1 MRGRVDK
8 PYHLGSLK
16 TSEASFSEAKTSIAN
31 TFSGCLMH
39 YNAALLFTILCQTKQ
54 TAMPFTQYQA
64 QTAAAAQ
71 SFQQNH
77 RPYRYFRRHTA
88 AADALLA
95 ALWQHHFSG
104 CPQLCLLATGGY
116 GRSELYPHSDLDLA
130 ILSPNELT
138 AAEQE
143 RIAQFIQTLW
153 DNQLTPAPQSG
164 SLKQIAQAAQDD
176 LTTSTALLEAR
187 PLCGNIA
194 LAQQAIHTA
203 QQQREIVP
211 FIESKLLE
219 MQQRQAKQPSQTL
232 EPHIKNGIG
241 GLRDLHVI
249 NWLARVQNLN
259 LATPSAAANSI
270 ITPTETKLLR
280 HSHRTLAQLR
290 IAMHLAAQREED
302 RLIFDLQHTLAQRNP
317 FSGCHNPIQGSLKAE
332 NHTAAIEQL
341 MHTYYR
347 TTKTIQQLSGI
358 LIPMLRERIYS
369 PLPRITQQINEHYF
383 QINNKIAANDLNLF
397 TQQPEHIFILA
408 HILQTRP
415 DINHIAPK
423 TLRAWWA
430 AAQKLDSRFNQNPAN
445 RAQFLQFFHTG
456 EGLTHTLRL
465 LNLYGILAR
474 YLPQWHNIVGLL
486 QHDLY
491 HIYPVDDHIL
501 TTLAHLRR
509 LAQEEHSHENPA
521 LSTLMQHH
529 PKQPILYLAALF
541 HDIAKGRGGDH
552 AQLGAQDAAQFA
564 QAHQLNPHDSD
575 LLTWLVREHLLMSQT
590 AQKEDIS
597 DPTIIQKFAQRV
609 QSQEKLD
616 SLYLLTVCD
625 IRATNPKIWNTWKA
639 QLLDQLYHSTRA
651 QLSGSLKTTSIHD
664 RYQHANQILTQ
675 QNHSPKAIRSLFNAL
690 GAAYFARHNSPTIT
704 RQLPQIAAQPHQPHA
719 SVTPENNGNWR
730 ILVYM
735 PNQDRLFTRLCRL
748 FGQHQLDIVA
758 ARAFITAHDFILDN
772 FILTPPPHHSPQAAH
787 ILQTELDQFV
797 HGNIPPLPQH
807 KTQPSR
813 RARLLP
819 LAPSV
824 SIQPEE
830 APHRYTIQII
840 AANRPHLLA
849 DITEVFAQHN
859 IRLFYAKIATLADR
873 AEDSFLIENTELAN
887 PSKEFAL
894 KRDLLAAMA

>member
-1 MRGRVDK
+1 MYTK
-8 PYHLGSLK
+8 PTMQPETPFATYR
-16 TSEASFSEAKTSIAN
+16 
-31 TFSGCLMH
+31 
-39 YNAALLFTILCQTKQ
+39 AATL
-54 TAMPFTQYQA
+54 
-64 QTAAAAQ
+64 AAAQ
-71 SFQQNH
+71 SFQRDH
-77 RPYRYFRRHTA
+77 RPYLYFRQHTA
-88 AADALLA
+88 AADALLI
-95 ALWQHHFSG
+95 ALWQQHFSS
-104 CPQLCLLATGGY
+104 CPHLCLLATGGY
-116 GRSELYPHSDLDLA
+116 GRGELYPHSDLDLA
-130 ILSPNELT
+130 ILSPAELT
-138 AAEQE
+138 EREQAA
-143 RIAQFIQTLW
+143 IAQFIQTLW
-153 DNQLTPAPQSG
+153 DGKLAPAPQSG
-164 SLKQIAQAAQDD
+164 SLKQILQDAQDN

-187 PLCGNIA
+187 PLCGNRA
-194 LAQQAIHTA
+194 LAQQAIHSFN
-203 QQQREIVP
+203 QQREIVP

-219 MQQRQAKQPSQTL
+219 MQQRHAKQPSQTL

-259 LATPSAAANSI
+259 LATPSAATNSI

-317 FSGCHNPIQGSLKAE
+317 FSGCRNPIQGSLKTE
-332 NHTAAIEQL
+332 THTAAIEQL

-369 PLPRITQQINEHYF
+369 PLPRIARPINEHYF

-423 TLRAWWA
+423 TLRVWWA

-664 RYQHANQILTQ
+664 RYQHASQILAE

-690 GAAYFARHNSPTIT
+690 GAAYFARHNSPTIA
-704 RQLPQIAAQPHQPHA
+704 RQLPQIAAQPHSPHA
-719 SVTPENNGNWR
+719 SVTPEPNGNWR

-748 FGQHQLDIVA
+748 FGQHQFDIVA

-772 FILTPPPHHSPQAAH
+772 FILTPPPHHSSEELH
-787 ILQTELDQFV
+787 HLQTTLQAQLTQFV
-797 HGNIPPLPQH
+797 HGNIPPLAQH

-849 DITEVFAQHN
+849 DLTEVFAQHN

-873 AEDSFLIENTELAN
+873 AEDSFLVENSELAN

-894 KRDLLAAMA
+894 KRDLLAAME

>member
-1 MRGRVDK
+1 MQ
-8 PYHLGSLK
+8 PE
-16 TSEASFSEAKTSIAN
+16 TPIAA
-31 TFSGCLMH
+31 
-39 YNAALLFTILCQTKQ
+39 YRAA
-54 TAMPFTQYQA
+54 
-64 QTAAAAQ
+64 
-71 SFQQNH
+71 
-77 RPYRYFRRHTA
+77 RA
-88 AADALLA
+88 AADALLI
-95 ALWQHHFSG
+95 ALWQQHFSS
-104 CPQLCLLATGGY
+104 CPHLCLLATGGY
-116 GRSELYPHSDLDLA
+116 GRGELYPHSDLDLT
-130 ILSPNELT
+130 ILSPNELAEREQ
-138 AAEQE
+138 AAIV
-143 RIAQFIQTLW
+143 RFIQTLW
-153 DNQLTPAPQSG
+153 DGKLAPAPQSG
-164 SLKQIAQAAQDD
+164 SLKQILQDAQDN

-219 MQQRQAKQPSQTL
+219 MQQRHAKQPSQTL

-259 LATPSAAANSI
+259 LAAPAAARSAI
-270 ITPTETKLLR
+270 ITPAEAKLLR

-302 RLIFDLQHTLAQRNP
+302 RLIFNLQHTLAQQNP
-317 FSGCHNPIQGSLKAE
+317 FSSCLNPVNNHPQSSLKT
-332 NHTAAIEQL
+332 NIEHL
-341 MHTYYR
+341 MHAYYR

-369 PLPRITQQINEHYF
+369 PLPRIARPINEHYT
-383 QINNKIAANDLNLF
+383 QINHTLAANNLSLF
-397 TQQPEHIFILA
+397 TEQPEHILILP
-408 HILQTRP
+408 HILQTHR
-415 DINHIAPK
+415 DINQIAPK

-430 AAQKLDSRFNQNPAN
+430 AAQKLDPSFNQTPAH

-474 YLPQWHNIVGLL
+474 YLPQWHHIVGLL

-564 QAHQLNPHDSD
+564 QNHQLSEHDSE
-575 LLTWLVREHLLMSQT
+575 LLAWLVREHLLMSQT

-597 DPTIIQKFAQRV
+597 DPTIIQKFAQRI
-609 QSQEKLD
+609 QTQEKLD

-639 QLLDQLYHSTRA
+639 QLLDQLYQSTRA

-664 RYQHANQILTQ
+664 RYQHASQILAE
-675 QNHSPKAIRSLFNAL
+675 QNHSPKSIRRLFNAL
-690 GAAYFARHNSPTIT
+690 GAAYFARHNSQTIA
-704 RQLPQIAAQPHQPHA
+704 RQLPQIAAQPHSPHA
-719 SVTPENNGNWR
+719 SITPEPNGNWL

-748 FGQHQLDIVA
+748 FGQHQFDIVA

-772 FILTPPPHHSPQAAH
+772 FILTPPPHHTPEELSRLQSVLQA
-787 ILQTELDQFV
+787 ELSQFAR
-797 HGNIPPLPQH
+797 GNIPPFPQH

-830 APHRYTIQII
+830 EPHRYTIQII

-849 DITEVFAQHN
+849 DLTEVFAQHN

-873 AEDSFLIENTELAN
+873 AEDSFLVENSELAN

-894 KRDLLAAMA
+894 KRDLLAAME

>member
-1 MRGRVDK
+1 
-8 PYHLGSLK
+8 
-16 TSEASFSEAKTSIAN
+16 
-31 TFSGCLMH
+31 MH
-39 YNAALLFTILCQTKQ
+39 YNAALLFTTLYQAKP

-77 RPYRYFRRHTA
+77 RPYLYFRRHTA

-95 ALWQHHFSG
+95 ALWQRHFSG

-116 GRSELYPHSDLDLA
+116 GRGELYPHSDLDLA

-138 AAEQE
+138 TAEQE

-153 DNQLTPAPQSG
+153 DNQLAPAPQSG
-164 SLKQIAQAAQDD
+164 SLKQIAQAAQND
-176 LTTSTALLEAR
+176 LITSTALLEAR
-187 PLCGNIA
+187 PLCGNRA
-194 LAQQAIHTA
+194 LAQQAIHRFN
-203 QQQREIVP
+203 QQREIVP

-219 MQQRQAKQPSQTL
+219 MQQRHAKQPSQTL

-259 LATPSAAANSI
+259 LATPSTAANSI

-290 IAMHLAAQREED
+290 IALHLAAQREED

-317 FSGCHNPIQGSLKAE
+317 FSGCRDPIQGSLKTE
-332 NHTAAIEQL
+332 NHTAAIEKL

-445 RAQFLQFFHTG
+445 RAQFIQFFTTG
-456 EGLTHTLRL
+456 TGLTHTLRL

-552 AQLGAQDAAQFA
+552 AQLGAHDAVQFA

-597 DPTIIQKFAQRV
+597 DPAIIQKFAQRV

-639 QLLDQLYHSTRA
+639 QLLDQLYHTTRA

-690 GAAYFARHNSPTIT
+690 GAAYFARHNSPTIA

-719 SVTPENNGNWR
+719 SVTPEDNGNWR

-748 FGQHQLDIVA
+748 FGQHQFDIVA

-772 FILTPPPHHSPQAAH
+772 FILTPPPHHSSEELHQLRTTLQAQ
-787 ILQTELDQFV
+787 LTQFA
-797 HGNIPPLPQH
+797 HGNIPTFAPH

-830 APHRYTIQII
+830 EPQRYTIQII

-873 AEDSFLIENTELAN
+873 AEDSFLVASHTLAN
-887 PSKEFAL
+887 PSQEFAL
-894 KRDLLAAMA
+894 KRDLLNAIA

>member
-1 MRGRVDK
+1 MQ
-8 PYHLGSLK
+8 PE
-16 TSEASFSEAKTSIAN
+16 TPIAA
-31 TFSGCLMH
+31 
-39 YNAALLFTILCQTKQ
+39 YRAAR
-54 TAMPFTQYQA
+54 
-64 QTAAAAQ
+64 AAADQ
-71 SFQQNH
+71 SFQQNR
-77 RPYRYFRRHTA
+77 RPYLYFRRHTA
-88 AADALLA
+88 AADALLV
-95 ALWQHHFSG
+95 ALWQQHFSG
-104 CPQLCLLATGGY
+104 CPHLCLLATGGY
-116 GRSELYPHSDLDLA
+116 GRSELYPHSDLDIA
-130 ILSPNELT
+130 ILSPAELT
-138 AAEQE
+138 EREQDSLA
-143 RIAQFIQTLW
+143 RFIQTLW
-153 DNQLTPAPQSG
+153 DGKLAPAPQSG
-164 SLKQIAQAAQDD
+164 SLKQILQAAQDD
-176 LTTSTALLEAR
+176 LTASTALLEAR
-187 PLCGNIA
+187 PLCGNTA
-194 LAQQAIHTA
+194 LARQAIRTA
-203 QQQREIVP
+203 RQQREIVP

-219 MQQRQAKQPSQTL
+219 MQQRHAKQPSQTL

-259 LATPSAAANSI
+259 LATPSAATNSI

-317 FSGCHNPIQGSLKAE
+317 FSGCRNPIQGSLKTE
-332 NHTAAIEQL
+332 THTAAIEQL

-369 PLPRITQQINEHYF
+369 PLPRIARPINEHYF

-423 TLRAWWA
+423 TLRVWWA

-664 RYQHANQILTQ
+664 RYQHASQILAE

-690 GAAYFARHNSPTIT
+690 GAAYFARHNSPTIA
-704 RQLPQIAAQPHQPHA
+704 RQLPQIAAQPHSPHA
-719 SVTPENNGNWR
+719 SVTPEPNGNWR

-748 FGQHQLDIVA
+748 FGQHQFDIVA

-772 FILTPPPHHSPQAAH
+772 FILTPPPHHSSEELH
-787 ILQTELDQFV
+787 HLQTTLQAQLTQFV
-797 HGNIPPLPQH
+797 HGNIPPLAQH

-830 APHRYTIQII
+830 EPHRYTIQII
-840 AANRPHLLA
+840 AANRPNLLA
-849 DITEVFAQHN
+849 DLTEVFAQHN
-859 IRLFYAKIATLADR
+859 IRLHYAKIATLADR
-873 AEDSFLIENTELAN
+873 AEDSFLVENTELAN

-894 KRDLLAAMA
+894 KRDLLNAIA

>member
-1 MRGRVDK
+1 MQ
-8 PYHLGSLK
+8 
-16 TSEASFSEAKTSIAN
+16 
-31 TFSGCLMH
+31 C
-39 YNAALLFTILCQTKQ
+39 
-54 TAMPFTQYQA
+54 
-64 QTAAAAQ
+64 
-71 SFQQNH
+71 
-77 RPYRYFRRHTA
+77 
-88 AADALLA
+88 
-95 ALWQHHFSG
+95 
-104 CPQLCLLATGGY
+104 
-116 GRSELYPHSDLDLA
+116 A
-130 ILSPNELT
+130 I
-138 AAEQE
+138 
-143 RIAQFIQTLW
+143 
-153 DNQLTPAPQSG
+153 G
-164 SLKQIAQAAQDD
+164 
-176 LTTSTALLEAR
+176 
-187 PLCGNIA
+187 
-194 LAQQAIHTA
+194 
-203 QQQREIVP
+203 IV
-211 FIESKLLE
+211 
-219 MQQRQAKQPSQTL
+219 
-232 EPHIKNGIG
+232 
-241 GLRDLHVI
+241 
-249 NWLARVQNLN
+249 WLV
-259 LATPSAAANSI
+259 
-270 ITPTETKLLR
+270 
-280 HSHRTLAQLR
+280 
-290 IAMHLAAQREED
+290 
-302 RLIFDLQHTLAQRNP
+302 
-317 FSGCHNPIQGSLKAE
+317 
-332 NHTAAIEQL
+332 
-341 MHTYYR
+341 
-347 TTKTIQQLSGI
+347 
-358 LIPMLRERIYS
+358 
-369 PLPRITQQINEHYF
+369 
-383 QINNKIAANDLNLF
+383 
-397 TQQPEHIFILA
+397 
-408 HILQTRP
+408 
-415 DINHIAPK
+415 
-423 TLRAWWA
+423 RAWWA
-430 AAQKLDSRFNQNPAN
+430 AAQKLDPSFNQHPAH

-564 QAHQLNPHDSD
+564 QAHQLSPYDSD
-575 LLTWLVREHLLMSQT
+575 LLIWLVREHLLMSQT

-597 DPTIIQKFAQRV
+597 DPAVIQKFARRV

-664 RYQHANQILTQ
+664 RYQHASQILAE
-675 QNHSPKAIRSLFNAL
+675 QNHSPQTIRRLFNTL
-690 GAAYFARHNSPTIT
+690 GAAYFARHNSQTIA
-704 RQLPQIAAQPHQPHA
+704 RQLPQIAAQPHSPHA
-719 SVTPENNGNWR
+719 SVCPEPNGNWR

-748 FGQHQLDIVA
+748 FGQHQFDIVA

-772 FILTPPPHHSPQAAH
+772 FILTPPPHHTPEELSR
-787 ILQTELDQFV
+787 LQTVLQAELSQFAC
-797 HGNIPPLPQH
+797 GNIPPFPQH

-830 APHRYTIQII
+830 EPRRYTIQII
-840 AANRPHLLA
+840 AANRPNLLA
-849 DITEVFAQHN
+849 DLTEVFAQHN

-873 AEDSFLIENTELAN
+873 AEDSFLVENSELAN

-894 KRDLLAAMA
+894 KRDLLAAME

>member
-1 MRGRVDK
+1 MQ
-8 PYHLGSLK
+8 PE
-16 TSEASFSEAKTSIAN
+16 TPIAA
-31 TFSGCLMH
+31 
-39 YNAALLFTILCQTKQ
+39 YRAAR
-54 TAMPFTQYQA
+54 
-64 QTAAAAQ
+64 AAADQ
-71 SFQQNH
+71 SFQQNR
-77 RPYRYFRRHTA
+77 RPYLYFRRHTA
-88 AADALLA
+88 AADALLV
-95 ALWQHHFSG
+95 ALWQQHFSG
-104 CPQLCLLATGGY
+104 CPHLCLLATGGY
-116 GRSELYPHSDLDLA
+116 GRSELYPHSDLDIA
-130 ILSPNELT
+130 ILSPAELT
-138 AAEQE
+138 EREQDSLA
-143 RIAQFIQTLW
+143 RFIQTLW
-153 DNQLTPAPQSG
+153 DGKLAPAPQSG
-164 SLKQIAQAAQDD
+164 SLKQILQAAQDD
-176 LTTSTALLEAR
+176 LTASTALLEAR
-187 PLCGNIA
+187 PLCGNTA
-194 LAQQAIHTA
+194 LARQAIRTA
-203 QQQREIVP
+203 RQQREIVP

-219 MQQRQAKQPSQTL
+219 MQQRHAKQPSQTL

-259 LATPSAAANSI
+259 LAAPAAARSAI
-270 ITPTETKLLR
+270 ITPAEAKLLR

-302 RLIFDLQHTLAQRNP
+302 RLTFDLQHTLAQQNP
-317 FSGCHNPIQGSLKAE
+317 FSGCPTPVNTSPQGSLK
-332 NHTAAIEQL
+332 TAGFNEAKTAIEHL
-341 MHTYYR
+341 MHPYYR

-369 PLPRITQQINEHYF
+369 PLPSIARPINEHYT
-383 QINNKIAANDLNLF
+383 QINHTLAANNLSLF
-397 TQQPEHIFILA
+397 TEQPEHILILP
-408 HILQTRP
+408 HILQTHR
-415 DINHIAPK
+415 DINQIAPK

-430 AAQKLDSRFNQNPAN
+430 AAQKLDHRFNQHPAH
-445 RAQFLQFFHTG
+445 RAQFLQFFQTN

-564 QAHQLNPHDSD
+564 QDHQLSPYDSD
-575 LLTWLVREHLLMSQT
+575 LLIWLVREHLLMSQT

-597 DPTIIQKFAQRV
+597 DPAVIQKFARRV

-664 RYQHANQILTQ
+664 RYQHASQILAE
-675 QNHSPKAIRSLFNAL
+675 QNHSPQTIRRLFNTL
-690 GAAYFARHNSPTIT
+690 GAAYFARHNSPTIA
-704 RQLPQIAAQPHQPHA
+704 RQLPQIAAQPHSPHA
-719 SVTPENNGNWR
+719 SVCPEPNGNWR

-748 FGQHQLDIVA
+748 FGQHQFDIVA

-772 FILTPPPHHSPQAAH
+772 FILTPPPHHTPEELSRLQSVLQA
-787 ILQTELDQFV
+787 ELSQFAR
-797 HGNIPPLPQH
+797 GNIPPFPQH

-830 APHRYTIQII
+830 EPHRYTIQII
-840 AANRPHLLA
+840 AANRPNLLA
-849 DITEVFAQHN
+849 DLTEVFARHN

-873 AEDSFLIENTELAN
+873 AEDSFLVENSELAN

-894 KRDLLAAMA
+894 KRDLLAAME

>member
-1 MRGRVDK
+1 MYTK
-8 PYHLGSLK
+8 PTMQPETPFATYR
-16 TSEASFSEAKTSIAN
+16 
-31 TFSGCLMH
+31 
-39 YNAALLFTILCQTKQ
+39 AATL
-54 TAMPFTQYQA
+54 
-64 QTAAAAQ
+64 AAAQ
-71 SFQQNH
+71 SFQRDH
-77 RPYRYFRRHTA
+77 RPYLYFRQHTA
-88 AADALLA
+88 AADALLI
-95 ALWQHHFSG
+95 ALWQQHFSS
-104 CPQLCLLATGGY
+104 CPHLCLLATGGY
-116 GRSELYPHSDLDLA
+116 GRGELYPHSDLDLT
-130 ILSPNELT
+130 ILSPNELAEREQ
-138 AAEQE
+138 AAIV
-143 RIAQFIQTLW
+143 RFIQTLW
-153 DNQLTPAPQSG
+153 DGKLAPAPQSG
-164 SLKQIAQAAQDD
+164 SLKQILQDAQDN

-219 MQQRQAKQPSQTL
+219 MQQRHAKQPSQTL

-259 LATPSAAANSI
+259 LATPSAATNSI

-317 FSGCHNPIQGSLKAE
+317 FSGCRNPIQGSLKTE
-332 NHTAAIEQL
+332 THTAAIEQL

-369 PLPRITQQINEHYF
+369 PLPRIARPINEHYF

-423 TLRAWWA
+423 TLRVWWA

-651 QLSGSLKTTSIHD
+651 QLSGSLKTCLLYTSP
-664 RYQHANQILTQ
+664 
-675 QNHSPKAIRSLFNAL
+675 SPR
-690 GAAYFARHNSPTIT
+690 
-704 RQLPQIAAQPHQPHA
+704 
-719 SVTPENNGNWR
+719 
-730 ILVYM
+730 
-735 PNQDRLFTRLCRL
+735 
-748 FGQHQLDIVA
+748 
-758 ARAFITAHDFILDN
+758 
-772 FILTPPPHHSPQAAH
+772 
-787 ILQTELDQFV
+787 
-797 HGNIPPLPQH
+797 
-807 KTQPSR
+807 
-813 RARLLP
+813 
-819 LAPSV
+819 
-824 SIQPEE
+824 
-830 APHRYTIQII
+830 
-840 AANRPHLLA
+840 
-849 DITEVFAQHN
+849 
-859 IRLFYAKIATLADR
+859 
-873 AEDSFLIENTELAN
+873 DS
-887 PSKEFAL
+887 
-894 KRDLLAAMA
+894 

>member
-1 MRGRVDK
+1 MQPETPFATYR
-8 PYHLGSLK
+8 
-16 TSEASFSEAKTSIAN
+16 
-31 TFSGCLMH
+31 
-39 YNAALLFTILCQTKQ
+39 AATL
-54 TAMPFTQYQA
+54 
-64 QTAAAAQ
+64 AAAQ
-71 SFQQNH
+71 SFQRDH

-88 AADALLA
+88 AVDALFI
-95 ALWQHHFSG
+95 ALWQQHFSG
-104 CPQLCLLATGGY
+104 CPHLCLLATGGY
-116 GRSELYPHSDLDLA
+116 GRGELYPHSDLDIA
-130 ILSPNELT
+130 ILSPAELT
-138 AAEQE
+138 EREQAA
-143 RIAQFIQTLW
+143 IAQFIQTLW
-153 DNQLTPAPQSG
+153 DGKLAPAPQIG
-164 SLKQIAQAAQDD
+164 SLKQILQAAQDN
-176 LTTSTALLEAR
+176 LTTSTAMLEAR
-187 PLCGNIA
+187 PLCGNTA
-194 LAQQAIHTA
+194 LAQQAIHAA

-219 MQQRQAKQPSQTL
+219 MQQRHAKQPSQTL

-259 LATPSAAANSI
+259 LAAPTAAQPAI
-270 ITPTETKLLR
+270 ITPAEAKLLR

-302 RLIFDLQHTLAQRNP
+302 RLIFDLQHTLAQQNP
-317 FSGCHNPIQGSLKAE
+317 FSGCLNPITPHPQSSLKT
-332 NHTAAIEQL
+332 NIEHL
-341 MHTYYR
+341 MHAYYR

-369 PLPRITQQINEHYF
+369 PLPSIARPINEHYT
-383 QINNKIAANDLNLF
+383 QINHTLAANNLSLF
-397 TQQPEHIFILA
+397 TEQPEHILILP
-408 HILQTRP
+408 HILQTHR
-415 DINHIAPK
+415 DINQIAPK

-430 AAQKLDSRFNQNPAN
+430 AAQKLDHRFNQHPAH
-445 RAQFLQFFHTG
+445 RAQFLQFFQTN

-552 AQLGAQDAAQFA
+552 AQLGAQDAARFA
-564 QAHQLNPHDSD
+564 QAHQLTPHDSD
-575 LLTWLVREHLLMSQT
+575 LLIWLVREHLLMSQT

-609 QSQEKLD
+609 QNQEKLD

-690 GAAYFARHNSPTIT
+690 GAAYFARHNSPTIA
-704 RQLPQIAAQPHQPHA
+704 RQLPQIAAQPHSPYA
-719 SVTPENNGNWR
+719 SVTLEANGNWR

-748 FGQHQLDIVA
+748 FGQHQFDIVA
-758 ARAFITAHDFILDN
+758 ARAFITAHDYILDN
-772 FILTPPPHHSPQAAH
+772 FILTPPPHHTPQELH
-787 ILQTELDQFV
+787 HLQTTLHTQLTQFV
-797 HGNIPPLPQH
+797 HGNIPPLAQH

-830 APHRYTIQII
+830 EPHRYTIQII
-840 AANRPHLLA
+840 AANRPNLLA
-849 DITEVFAQHN
+849 DLTEVFAQHN

-873 AEDSFLIENTELAN
+873 AEDSFLVENSELAN

-894 KRDLLAAMA
+894 KRDLLAAME

>member
-1 MRGRVDK
+1 MQPETPFATYR
-8 PYHLGSLK
+8 
-16 TSEASFSEAKTSIAN
+16 
-31 TFSGCLMH
+31 
-39 YNAALLFTILCQTKQ
+39 AATL
-54 TAMPFTQYQA
+54 
-64 QTAAAAQ
+64 AAAQ
-71 SFQQNH
+71 SFQRDH

-88 AADALLA
+88 AVDALFI
-95 ALWQHHFSG
+95 ALWQQHFSG
-104 CPQLCLLATGGY
+104 CPHLCLLATGGY
-116 GRSELYPHSDLDLA
+116 GRGELYPHSDLDIA
-130 ILSPNELT
+130 ILSPAELT
-138 AAEQE
+138 EREQAA
-143 RIAQFIQTLW
+143 IAQFIQTLW
-153 DNQLTPAPQSG
+153 DGKLAPAPQIG
-164 SLKQIAQAAQDD
+164 SLKQILQAAQDN
-176 LTTSTALLEAR
+176 LTTSTAMLEAR
-187 PLCGNIA
+187 PLCGNTA
-194 LAQQAIHTA
+194 LAQQAIHAA

-219 MQQRQAKQPSQTL
+219 MQQRHAKQPSQTL

-259 LATPSAAANSI
+259 LAAPTAAQPAI
-270 ITPTETKLLR
+270 ITPAEAKLLR

-302 RLIFDLQHTLAQRNP
+302 RLIFDLQHTLAQQNP
-317 FSGCHNPIQGSLKAE
+317 FSGCLNPITPHPQSSLKT
-332 NHTAAIEQL
+332 NIEHL
-341 MHTYYR
+341 MHAYYR

-369 PLPRITQQINEHYF
+369 PLPSIARPINEHYT
-383 QINNKIAANDLNLF
+383 QINHTLAANNLSLF
-397 TQQPEHIFILA
+397 TEQPEHILILP
-408 HILQTRP
+408 HILQTHR
-415 DINHIAPK
+415 DINQIAPK

-430 AAQKLDSRFNQNPAN
+430 AAQKLDHRFNQHPAH
-445 RAQFLQFFHTG
+445 RAQFLQFFQTN

-552 AQLGAQDAAQFA
+552 AQLGAQDAARFA
-564 QAHQLNPHDSD
+564 QAHQLTPHDSD
-575 LLTWLVREHLLMSQT
+575 LLIWLVREHLLMSQT

-609 QSQEKLD
+609 QNQEKLD

-664 RYQHANQILTQ
+664 RYQHASQILAE

-690 GAAYFARHNSPTIT
+690 GAAYFARHNSPTIA
-704 RQLPQIAAQPHQPHA
+704 RQLPQIAAQPHSPYA
-719 SVTPENNGNWR
+719 SVTLEANGNWR

-748 FGQHQLDIVA
+748 FGQHQFDIVA
-758 ARAFITAHDFILDN
+758 ARAFITAHDYILDN
-772 FILTPPPHHSPQAAH
+772 FILTPPPHHTPQELH
-787 ILQTELDQFV
+787 HLQTTLHTQLTQFV
-797 HGNIPPLPQH
+797 HGNIPPLAQH

-830 APHRYTIQII
+830 EPHRYTIQII
-840 AANRPHLLA
+840 AANRPNLLA
-849 DITEVFAQHN
+849 DLTEVFAQHN

-873 AEDSFLIENTELAN
+873 AEDSFLVENSELAN

-894 KRDLLAAMA
+894 KRDLLAAME

>member
-1 MRGRVDK
+1 MQPETPFVAYR
-8 PYHLGSLK
+8 
-16 TSEASFSEAKTSIAN
+16 A
-31 TFSGCLMH
+31 
-39 YNAALLFTILCQTKQ
+39 AAL
-54 TAMPFTQYQA
+54 
-64 QTAAAAQ
+64 AAAQ
-71 SFQQNH
+71 SFQRDH
-77 RPYRYFRRHTA
+77 RPYRYFHHHTA
-88 AADALLA
+88 AADALLI
-95 ALWQHHFSG
+95 ALWQQHFSG
-104 CPQLCLLATGGY
+104 CPHLCLLATGGY
-116 GRSELYPHSDLDLA
+116 GRGELYPHSDLDIA
-130 ILSPNELT
+130 ILSPAELT
-138 AAEQE
+138 EREQAA
-143 RIAQFIQTLW
+143 IAQFIQTLW
-153 DNQLTPAPQSG
+153 DGKLAPAPQSG
-164 SLKQIAQAAQDD
+164 SLKQILQDAQDN

-194 LAQQAIHTA
+194 LAQQAIYSA

-219 MQQRQAKQPSQTL
+219 MQQRHAKQPSQTL

-259 LATPSAAANSI
+259 LATPSPAIQPI
-270 ITPTETKLLR
+270 ITPAETKLLR

-290 IAMHLAAQREED
+290 IALHLAAQREED
-302 RLIFDLQHTLAQRNP
+302 RLIFDLQHTLAQQNL
-317 FSGCHNPIQGSLKAE
+317 FSGCLNLANHHPQGSLKTNFGEAK
-332 NHTAAIEQL
+332 TSDTKTAIEHL
-341 MHTYYR
+341 MHAYYR

-369 PLPRITQQINEHYF
+369 PLPRIIRPINEHYD
-383 QINNKIAANDLNLF
+383 QINHTLAARHLTLF
-397 TQQPEHIFILA
+397 TEQPEHIFTLA
-408 HILQTRP
+408 HILQTHRS
-415 DINHIAPK
+415 ISHIAPK

-430 AAQKLDSRFNQNPAN
+430 AAQKLDHRFQQDPAN

-529 PKQPILYLAALF
+529 PKQPILYLAVLF

-564 QAHQLNPHDSD
+564 QDHQLNPHDSD

-639 QLLDQLYHSTRA
+639 QLLDQLYHTTRA

-690 GAAYFARHNSPTIT
+690 GAAYFARHNSPTIA
-704 RQLPQIAAQPHQPHA
+704 RQLPQIAAQPHQPHT
-719 SVTPENNGNWR
+719 SVTPEDNGNWR

-748 FGQHQLDIVA
+748 FGQHQFDIVA

-772 FILTPPPHHSPQAAH
+772 FILTPPPHHSSEELHQLRDTLQAQ
-787 ILQTELDQFV
+787 LTQFA
-797 HGNIPPLPQH
+797 HGNIPTFAPH

-849 DITEVFAQHN
+849 DLTEVFAQHN

-873 AEDSFLIENTELAN
+873 AEDSFLVENNELAN